1 MNMKIMLLDIQEVVP
16 LYLLSCRQRS
26 ENASIEVVI
35 KSVNTYEL
43 PKSDK
48 GVSNTLLKEKVG
60 NHMIHQL
67 KIAGNGGF
75 LESQLSSLA

>member
-43 PKSDK
+43 P
-48 GVSNTLLKEKVG
+48 
-60 NHMIHQL
+60 
-67 KIAGNGGF
+67 
-75 LESQLSSLA
+75 SLIRA